1 MSAAE
6 VELRR
11 TQRELADRFNA
22 YPPKTWTAQM
32 MRAMINLL
40 DAYGVLREA
49 ELDLT
54 DTRPLRIVR

>member
-32 MRAMINLL
+32 MR
-40 DAYGVLREA
+40 DRKSV
-49 ELDLT
+49 
-54 DTRPLRIVR
+54 V